1 VYRRDFRNR
10 AAQSGERHF
19 PVIVGISGRVPT
31 KRWQELTRP
40 RLSLLT
46 KRNRPLLLTIGIRL
60 CQPHSL
66 AMAPKM
72 SWRRLLSLHRL

>member
-10 AAQSGERHF
+10 AAQSGEHHF

-31 KRWQELTRP
+31 KRCQGLTRP

-46 KRNRPLLLTIGIRL
+46 KRNSLLPLTIGIRL
-60 CQPHSL
+60 YQPHSL
-66 AMAPKM
+66 AVAPKCRGG
-72 SWRRLLSLHRL
+72 SSPSIRL